1 MWSARSRPKPSG
13 GGSSVRSRG
22 TWPPAGSA
30 VSLFSRSAAAAAA
43 AAATQAGEDL
53 VHPAL
58 AALRSGAIKRANDP
72 NTAQSRQ
79 AALQPPPKADVVV
92 DSKDLYTA
100 ASALQGLG
108 VFCRVP
114 IAAGSGVVPSKRGS
128 HHSINQSIETAE
140 LVYQDTLMTDRYAI
154 ECTQRLPAVILP
166 VAIEAASRA
175 NGDTSLGMPTTH

>member
-1 MWSARSRPKPSG
+1 MPSSGRLPHCKGGLLYAVWSARSRPKPSG

-128 HHSINQSIETAE
+128 HHSI
-140 LVYQDTLMTDRYAI
+140 DRSKLLS
-154 ECTQRLPAVILP
+154 LPRHAHDRQV
-166 VAIEAASRA
+166 R
-175 NGDTSLGMPTTH
+175 D